1 MDSLSDRYFIRSKV
15 DPFSHWYLRTSGMCL
30 VCGDANCNAVH
41 VSSDYRTRFCV
52 RVRNL
57 ADDFS
62 VPENFVMIARDEISI
77 VTLRDY
83 TIHINDAGDL
93 TATKGYQGKTDLLF
107 GDLKHR
113 FISRVEKQVNGEV
126 WEYVESVERGVGE
139 IWDLVE

>member
-1 MDSLSDRYFIRSKV
+1 
-15 DPFSHWYLRTSGMCL
+15 MCL

-93 TATKGYQGKTDLLF
+93 KATKGYQGKTDLLF